1 MGREGGRKDEGQCTL
16 VLDGGEGKTAITWN
30 TAVCSHTAKVVQCKT
45 LLYINLLLGA
55 IHK

>member
-16 VLDGGEGKTAITWN
+16 VLDGGEGKTAITWS